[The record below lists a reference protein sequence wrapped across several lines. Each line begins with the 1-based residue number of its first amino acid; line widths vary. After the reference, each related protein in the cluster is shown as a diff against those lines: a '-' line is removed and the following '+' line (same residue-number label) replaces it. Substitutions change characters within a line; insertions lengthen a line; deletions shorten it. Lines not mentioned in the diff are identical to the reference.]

1 MGGMNCVPTFRWV
14 DSAIL
19 YTVFSSTK
27 HMPHGY
33 QNTETTVR
41 FMNYHFVWC
50 PKYRRKVLINRVA
63 QRLEDLIHE
72 KAAQLGC
79 RIVKLSI
86 APDHVHLFIQGT
98 PLLSPNRI
106 IGEIKGYS
114 SRLLRKEFPELLKM
128 PTLWTRSYFVST
140 AGNVNSK
147 AAEHYIE
154 AQKGSK

>member
-1 MGGMNCVPTFRWV
+1 
-14 DSAIL
+14 
-19 YTVFSSTK
+19 
-27 HMPHGY
+27 
-33 QNTETTVR
+33 
-41 FMNYHFVWC
+41 MNYQCAWC

-63 QRLEDLIHE
+63 ERLEDLIHK
-72 KAAQLGC
+72 KAAQLRC

-128 PTLWTRSYFVST
+128 LTLWTCSYFVST
-140 AGNVNSK
+140 AGNVSSK
-147 AAEHYIE
+147 VVEHYIE
-154 AQKGSK
+154 AQKGLK